1 MLGVLNRRQRRE
13 RRETRP
19 SVRSVFSCW
28 IWRLRCI
35 ARTGGAHLDI
45 PTIAELSCSL
55 SLRGTSGERDG
66 EGYSIKVPS
75 SPQPSPPVLLLWGG
89 EGEHQLRPVCG
100 AIQ

>member
-1 MLGVLNRRQRRE
+1 MGGSVYHQGWLPRCVRHEGAMLGVLNSRQRRE

-35 ARTGGAHLDI
+35 ARTGGAPLDI

-75 SPQPSPPVLLLWGG
+75 SPQPS
-89 EGEHQLRPVCG
+89 
-100 AIQ
+100 